1 MARLKSQVSTAV
13 RNVMSQVGT
22 LDMDKKIKAL
32 ENDAEMSTRDK
43 VSSQTPSEKKARRQ
57 RRFHMLAKK
66 KLV

>member
-13 RNVMSQVGT
+13 RNVMSQAGT

-43 VSSQTPSEKKARRQ
+43 VSSQTPAEKRKRRQ
-57 RRFHMLAKK
+57 RRFHMLRSKA
-66 KLV
+66 V

>member
-43 VSSQTPSEKKARRQ
+43 VSSQTPAEKRKRRQ
-57 RRFHMLAKK
+57 RRFHMLRNKA
-66 KLV
+66 V

>member
-43 VSSQTPSEKKARRQ
+43 VSSQTPAEKRKRRQ
-57 RRFHMLAKK
+57 RRFHMLRSKA
-66 KLV
+66 V